1 MIADPD
7 IFITYSSKDQKVARI
22 ICTALE
28 NRGLT
33 CWISSRDVKPG
44 QNFQEQIVRSIR
56 AAKIMVLV
64 FTANANN
71 SNEIKKELALA
82 SQNNLL
88 VIPVRI
94 EDVAPNEAFAYE
106 FATRQW
112 IDLFDDWET
121 SVARLVEL
129 IAGAIDD
136 HRSDGR
142 ENAGPGL
149 ARSAAASSFV
159 KMDMSGAAPDAGL
172 SVPKQRSGLR
182 WVVISGV
189 AILIA
194 AGIAY
199 EAVTSLQQPSSTAV
213 AVSNRSPTQ
222 LEIRNPVTSS
232 APAVPTAEP
241 PSRACLAYLAFTD
254 YDSIVR
260 WSDSHSVDSIRTDVN
275 EMVSRFFACQSL
287 TDAQAYDLF
296 AKMSVLV
303 AQAVPNP
310 SCFDGDA
317 GVVST
322 NPAVHLSYAQ
332 KNGRSVASS
341 GLQWKIGKALACA
354 DKDRRGRLF
363 ADLEMALKSVS
374 Q

>member
-1 MIADPD
+1 MRTVIGVIVDPD

-136 HRSDGR
+136 HRSGGR
-142 ENAGPGL
+142 ENAGAGL
-149 ARSAAASSFV
+149 AGSAGAPSFA
-159 KMDMSGAAPDAGL
+159 KTDMAGPSAFPLRL
-172 SVPKQRSGLR
+172 SVPKATVGLALGR
-182 WVVISGV
+182 EFPV
-189 AILIA
+189 L
-194 AGIAY
+194 
-199 EAVTSLQQPSSTAV
+199 PSSLPPASLAMKPSHQCCSSRHQLQWPFTPIDLQR
-213 AVSNRSPTQ
+213 N
-222 LEIRNPVTSS
+222 LEIP
-232 APAVPTAEP
+232 
-241 PSRACLAYLAFTD
+241 L
-254 YDSIVR
+254 I
-260 WSDSHSVDSIRTDVN
+260 
-275 EMVSRFFACQSL
+275 
-287 TDAQAYDLF
+287 
-296 AKMSVLV
+296 LV
-303 AQAVPNP
+303 
-310 SCFDGDA
+310 
-317 GVVST
+317 
-322 NPAVHLSYAQ
+322 
-332 KNGRSVASS
+332 
-341 GLQWKIGKALACA
+341 
-354 DKDRRGRLF
+354 
-363 ADLEMALKSVS
+363 
-374 Q
+374 